1 LSASALAAY
10 DIPFTEIESSV
21 MAWAREALELR
32 QGEAGDPEGRIMP
45 VHISEG
51 HRAVL
56 DMLARVRR
64 RSDRIDEL
72 LAKATMAKARAK
84 RTQDQA
90 KFDAEVAYDTAAND
104 NANNRAPERMV
115 SREERH
121 ADAALLSLNER
132 RRAHQAERL
141 VSITTEAHR
150 LISDASWQL
159 GDIRK
164 ELREIIHAIQFE
176 SSLER

>member
-1 LSASALAAY
+1 MSASALAAY
-10 DIPFTEIESSV
+10 DLPFSDMESAV

-32 QGEAGDPEGRIMP
+32 QGAADDPEGRIGI
-45 VHISEG
+45 VHIAEG

-56 DMLARVRR
+56 DMLIRVRR

-72 LAKATMAKARAK
+72 LAKATQAKARAK

-90 KFDAEVAYDTAAND
+90 KFEAAVAYDSATNE
-104 NANNRAPERMV
+104 NALHRTQEFVTGA
-115 SREERH
+115 ERH
-121 ADAALLSLNER
+121 ADAALASISER
-132 RRAHQAERL
+132 RKAHQAERL
-141 VSITTEAHR
+141 VSITTEAHK

-159 GDIRK
+159 ADIRK